1 MADLQEALVARLL
14 NRKRNNPMTASQKQ
28 NISATEQADEIRSL
42 KCEQEIS
49 RKLQERIDQIDFGE
63 K

>member
-1 MADLQEALVARLL
+1 
-14 NRKRNNPMTASQKQ
+14 MTASQKQ
-28 NISATEQADEIRSL
+28 DKTQMSEYADEIRSLKKEIETLNRCL

>member
-1 MADLQEALVARLL
+1 MA
-14 NRKRNNPMTASQKQ
+14 ASQKQ
-28 NISATEQADEIRSL
+28 KISATEQAEEIRSLKKEIETLNRCL